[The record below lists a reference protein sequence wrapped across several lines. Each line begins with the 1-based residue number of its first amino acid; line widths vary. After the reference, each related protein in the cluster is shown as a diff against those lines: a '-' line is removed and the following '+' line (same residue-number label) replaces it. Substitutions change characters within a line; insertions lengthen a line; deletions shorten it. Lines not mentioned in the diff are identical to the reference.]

1 LKTSP
6 GACGCGV
13 PDTDSDSD
21 GTPNCNDG
29 CPTDPLKTS
38 PGACGCGVADT
49 DSDSDGT
56 ADCNDGCPV
65 DPLKTSPGACGCGV
79 ADTDSDSDGTA
90 DCNDGCPTDPLKT
103 SPGAC
108 GCGVADTD
116 SDSDGTPDC
125 SDGCPTDPLKTS
137 RGACGCGVADTDS
150 DSDGTADCNDGC
162 PSDPL
167 KTSAGVCGCGVPDS
181 DSDADGT
188 ADCVDDCPSDPTNQ
202 CDLIF
207 EVPRE
212 YATIQ
217 AAIDAAPS
225 DRAALVQ
232 VAAGTYNEAFALLG
246 KDVVVR
252 GSENGDTIL
261 SGSGL
266 DRSIARFS
274 GGEPATAGIER
285 IIFRQGTSGS
295 RITPESTFTVGG
307 ALFGLNSS
315 AFVRDCGFEQCGA
328 DFGGAVY
335 LLRCNFAV
343 ARCVF
348 VGNTAQDEGGAM
360 QVYESTGVVADSQ
373 FQSNRCGLV
382 GPGSGSAFKS
392 VGARQAGEVVLLTGC
407 AITGGSAGVSGAA
420 VEHFENQIPGQSNIR
435 GVLRLVDS
443 VIQGNATL
451 SGAAGLRVL
460 GNASA
465 CSLELGTLVCA
476 NTPSNVAGPYFNDGT
491 AGVCDCLADITGDG
505 QVNGSDLGIL
515 LSSWGLANAVGTGD
529 VTHNGTVD
537 AADLAIVLSSWGVCV
552 PE

>member
-1 LKTSP
+1 M
-6 GACGCGV
+6 
-13 PDTDSDSD
+13 
-21 GTPNCNDG
+21 
-29 CPTDPLKTS
+29 
-38 PGACGCGVADT
+38 
-49 DSDSDGT
+49 
-56 ADCNDGCPV
+56 
-65 DPLKTSPGACGCGV
+65 
-79 ADTDSDSDGTA
+79 
-90 DCNDGCPTDPLKT
+90 
-103 SPGAC
+103 
-108 GCGVADTD
+108 
-116 SDSDGTPDC
+116 
-125 SDGCPTDPLKTS
+125 
-137 RGACGCGVADTDS
+137 
-150 DSDGTADCNDGC
+150 
-162 PSDPL
+162 